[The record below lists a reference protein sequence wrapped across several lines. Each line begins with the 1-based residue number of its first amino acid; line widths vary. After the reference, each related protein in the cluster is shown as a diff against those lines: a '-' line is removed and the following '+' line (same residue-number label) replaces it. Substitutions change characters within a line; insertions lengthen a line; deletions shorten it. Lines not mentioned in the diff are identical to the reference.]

1 MRDPSVT
8 GDGPRPAPPL
18 LAVAHGSR
26 DPRSAAA
33 VEALFE
39 RVRALR
45 PEADVR
51 VSYLDHTAPS
61 VRDALAA
68 LAAEGAGEV
77 VVLPALLTA
86 AYHSK
91 VDLPKVLERARETGP
106 WVRVRYAGTLGPH
119 PGLVAA
125 AERRLAEAGAT
136 AAPDTALVV
145 ASAGSSD
152 PGANAT
158 VESVAAELAARGP
171 WREAVAAFAS
181 AARPTPAEA
190 VAAAYA
196 RGARR
201 VAVATYLLAP
211 GFFADRVREQ
221 AEAVTVA
228 EAEAVAEVVGPVGSI
243 EVAGAEGAAGST
255 VVSEALGAAPELAE
269 IVWERYDAALAERH
283 VLV

>member
-1 MRDPSVT
+1 MRDPPVSGRGRAPGRRSSV
-8 GDGPRPAPPL
+8 PL

-33 VEALFE
+33 VEALFD

-45 PEADVR
+45 PDTDVR

-61 VRDALAA
+61 AQDALAS

-77 VVLPALLTA
+77 VVLPTLLTA

-91 VDLPKVLERARETGP
+91 VDLPEVLERSRTDEP

-119 PGLVAA
+119 EGLLAA
-125 AERRLAEAGAT
+125 VERRSAEAGAV
-136 AAPDTALVV
+136 ADGDTALVV

-152 PGANAT
+152 PEANAT
-158 VESVAAELAARGP
+158 VTAVAGELAARGP
-171 WREAVAAFAS
+171 WREATAAFAS
-181 AARPTPAEA
+181 AARPTPGEA

-201 VAVATYLLAP
+201 VVVATYLLAP
-211 GFFADRVREQ
+211 GFFADRVRAQ
-221 AEAVTVA
+221 ALA
-228 EAEAVAEVVGPVGSI
+228 
-243 EVAGAEGAAGST
+243 AGAT
-255 VVSEALGAAPELAE
+255 VVSEALGAAPELAG
-269 IVWERYDAALAERH
+269 IVWERYDAALAARH
-283 VLV
+283 ALV